1 MTASARDR
9 LQLTVSIHTA
19 AKYGRSEDENED
31 SVTVNKAAGRFA
43 ISDGASTAARPEIWS
58 RVLTEAYATELLDP
72 FDQAVLRELRQRWRQ
87 EVIKPDLPWFA
98 QAKLAQGSAATFTG
112 LQVSEFRFSVVAIG
126 DSCLLHLRD
135 DEILL
140 SAPLSKAEEFS
151 RFPVLVRTI
160 DQTPPTTEVWSGGG
174 QHQAGD
180 VFILATDAI
189 ARYLIQNHVHLP
201 LFCREPIVDAWF
213 GDFVTEQRHQG
224 LANDDTTVCVV
235 RT

>member
-1 MTASARDR
+1 M
-9 LQLTVSIHTA
+9 SIHTA

-43 ISDGASTAARPEIWS
+43 ISDGASTAARPEVWS

-72 FDQAVLRELRQRWRQ
+72 FNQAVLSELRQRWRQ
-87 EVIKPDLPWFA
+87 EVTKPDLPWFA
-98 QAKLAQGSAATFTG
+98 QAKLTQGSAATFTG
-112 LQVSEFRFSVVAIG
+112 LQVSEFRFSVVAVG

-140 SAPLSKAEEFS
+140 SAPLSNAEEFS

-160 DQTPPTTEVWSGGG
+160 DQSPPTREVWSGGG

-189 ARYLIQNHVHLP
+189 ARHLIQNHVYLP
-201 LFCREPIVDAWF
+201 LFCREPIADAWF
-213 GDFVTEQRHQG
+213 GDFVTEQRHHG
-224 LANDDTTVCVV
+224 LTNDDTTVCVV

>member
-1 MTASARDR
+1 MTASPRDR
-9 LQLTVSIHTA
+9 LRLTVSKHTA
-19 AKYGRSEDENED
+19 VKYGRSEDENED

-43 ISDGASTAARPEIWS
+43 ISDGASTAARPEVWS

-72 FDQAVLRELRQRWRQ
+72 FDQAVLRELRHRWRH
-87 EVIKPDLPWFA
+87 EVLKPDLPWFA

-112 LQVSEFRFSVVAIG
+112 LQVSEFRFSVIAIG

-135 DEILL
+135 GEMLF
-140 SAPLSKAEEFS
+140 SAPLSNADEFS
-151 RFPVLVRTI
+151 RFPVLVRTL
-160 DQTPPTTEVWSGGG
+160 DETPPAQEIWSGGG

-189 ARYLIQNHVHLP
+189 AKYLIQNHIYLS

-213 GDFVTEQRHQG
+213 GDFVTEHRGQG